1 MVNKAEQPESTSDN
15 GNTTTDITE
24 EFNSVDT
31 APEGTTDTPQVD
43 TTTDQVTETPESTE
57 SQSTPPAAVN
67 DTPTE
72 TSDSIPT
79 ETRPPDDLEKRIN
92 EIEQQ
97 NMEYRVQQQQAQL
110 HQATIQYQSTL
121 ESQGYLPEQAKQ
133 IADNWAATQNE
144 VSKIQQE
151 SQQQARFLQ
160 GQANAAEHFAKQ
172 YDLQLADLSELR
184 KYPDPESME
193 GAAKRMKADR
203 DKDKRIA
210 ELEAKLVPS
219 QSFDDSQSTPA
230 ASNDEGRWLE
240 KYNQGDRSPQA
251 SAAARRA
258 AGLG

>member
-15 GNTTTDITE
+15 GSTTTDITE

-31 APEGTTDTPQVD
+31 ATEGTTDTPQVD

-57 SQSTPPAAVN
+57 TQSTPPAAVN

-72 TSDSIPT
+72 TSDSTPT

-97 NMEYRVQQQQAQL
+97 NMEYRVQQQQSQL
-110 HQATIQYQSTL
+110 NQATNQYQSTL

-144 VSKIQQE
+144 VNKIQEE
-151 SQQQARFLQ
+151 SQQQTRFLQ

-172 YDLQLADLSELR
+172 YNLQLADLSELR
-184 KYPDPESME
+184 KSPDPQSME
-193 GAAKRMKADR
+193 GAAKRMKTDR

-251 SAAARRA
+251 SAAAQRA